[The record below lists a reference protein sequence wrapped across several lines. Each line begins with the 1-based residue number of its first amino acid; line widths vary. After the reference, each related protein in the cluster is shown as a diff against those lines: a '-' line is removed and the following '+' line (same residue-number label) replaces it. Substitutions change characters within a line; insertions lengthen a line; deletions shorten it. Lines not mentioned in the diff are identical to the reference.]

1 MKTVPAIIE
10 KASDGGYGIYAE
22 NGVPVFGSGLQQLR
36 FTVDVDNKRVDN
48 IDGISRPSLRLLDD
62 NDWLTLE
69 DWNEWLRGYVNNITG
84 QYGYRGADGFFYK
97 SEDDYRAKSS
107 VVNPNSLDEFSL
119 REHLNKMELE
129 MKKIEI
135 PIPVGYLR
143 HEPTETAIQVYHR
156 IGIVR
161 RLWLRWFFGLRY
173 IKIEY

>member
-1 MKTVPAIIE
+1 MICKKCGAVNSDMRKCCMKC
-10 KASDGGYGIYAE
+10 
-22 NGVPVFGSGLQQLR
+22 GS
-36 FTVDVDNKRVDN
+36 F
-48 IDGISRPSLRLLDD
+48 
-62 NDWLTLE
+62 LE
-69 DWNEWLRGYVNNITG
+69 GWTVNNITR

-143 HEPTETAIQVYHR
+143 HEPTETTIQVYHR